1 MSLLLVACSQVF
13 HHTYKKW
20 DEGYTGQCMRGVWLD
35 LDKLGES
42 KGGQEGEPNTGP
54 DGRLLRRETGHMACF

>member
-1 MSLLLVACSQVF
+1 
-13 HHTYKKW
+13 
-20 DEGYTGQCMRGVWLD
+20 MREVWLD